1 MKKMVIFGL
10 FVGNVAYLT
19 KPSFTSYNVSVDRL
33 MTQVRES
40 GLFI

>member
-1 MKKMVIFGL
+1 MKKLVIFDL
-10 FVGNVAYLT
+10 SMGNVAYLT
-19 KPSFTSYNVSVDRL
+19 KPSFTGYNVSVDRL